1 MSAITT
7 NDFIP
12 EFDGEAA
19 VTVSGINHHFGD
31 GENRKQVLFD
41 VRLRA
46 WPGELVIMTGP
57 SGSGKTTLLT
67 LVGGL
72 RSVQDGQLTVLGQTM
87 VGLSKSELGR
97 VRRRIGF
104 IFQAHNLFDSL
115 TALQNVCL
123 PLELSDLSASQRVER
138 ASAILDRLGMGHRL
152 HYKPEALSGGQ
163 KQRVAIAR
171 ALVAKPKLILADE
184 PTAALDKERSRDV
197 VDLLQDLAK
206 REGCSILLVTHDSR
220 ILDVANR
227 IVNMIDGRI
236 ATDID
241 VQDTMA
247 TCEFLSK
254 VDVLAKLPA
263 PILAELSQRMVE
275 ERFPAGSWIIRQG
288 NEGDKLY
295 LLRKGRAEVLQE
307 DLGQQ
312 ERLRFLDPGDVF
324 GEVALITNR
333 PRTASVR
340 AVDEVQCL
348 SLLKAEFDR
357 AMDTNQ
363 GFRDRLLQIFFS
375 RRFVESPDLML
386 K

>member
-1 MSAITT
+1 
-7 NDFIP
+7 
-12 EFDGEAA
+12 
-19 VTVSGINHHFGD
+19 
-31 GENRKQVLFD
+31 
-41 VRLRA
+41 
-46 WPGELVIMTGP
+46 
-57 SGSGKTTLLT
+57 
-67 LVGGL
+67 
-72 RSVQDGQLTVLGQTM
+72 M